1 MSDPFDD
8 DPRQDQL
15 RLAHIEGR
23 FSGHDL
29 AFLRLQGAAE
39 LAEQVQ
45 ARQALA
51 DYLNE
56 MYEWVKY
63 GPLKVPHPAQTPE
76 YSGLAGMCDI
86 ANTLA
91 GRARMVLDEQ
101 RDLGN

>member
-15 RLAHIEGR
+15 RLGHIDDR
-23 FSGHDL
+23 FREHDL

-39 LAEQVQ
+39 LAAQVK
-45 ARQALA
+45 ARQELA
-51 DYLNE
+51 GYLNE

-63 GPLKVPHPAQTPE
+63 GLKVPHPALTPE
-76 YSGLAGMCDI
+76 YSALAGMCDM
-86 ANTLA
+86 ANNLA
-91 GRARMVLDEQ
+91 GRAKMVLGEQ

>member
-1 MSDPFDD
+1 MGDPFDD
-8 DPRQDQL
+8 DPHHDQL
-15 RLAHIEGR
+15 RLARIEDR
-23 FSGHDL
+23 FREHDL
-29 AFLRLQGAAE
+29 AFLRIQGAAE

-51 DYLNE
+51 DYLVE

-63 GPLKVPHPAQTPE
+63 GLRVPHPAQTPE

-86 ANTLA
+86 ANALA
-91 GRARMVLDEQ
+91 GRARNVLEEQ